1 MKTPTLLLA
10 LFVAIGLLPTIKR
23 LNSPDIGGSAT
34 VTPVTAQAVPE
45 PGALGLLVMV
55 GALAA
60 ATPRRRKCQ
69 RHFTA
74 RSQNE
79 PLPCFRENSAIPMIR
94 FSRGIRM

>member
-1 MKTPTLLLA
+1 MKRLISALLLA

-55 GALAA
+55 GALA
-60 ATPRRRKCQ
+60 RRLGADVV
-69 RHFTA
+69 RH
-74 RSQNE
+74 
-79 PLPCFRENSAIPMIR
+79 IR
-94 FSRGIRM
+94 PVAHAVHLDGFQQ